1 MLSVELNERLT
12 HVGPGTPMGNLLRR
26 YWHPIAGMSELKTH
40 HTLPIRVLG
49 EDLVL
54 YEDRSGTIG
63 LIDRLCAHR
72 RVDMLLGIPEKMGL
86 RCFYHG
92 WITTRPA
99 SASRCPP
106 SRPTAPSPAASS

>member
-92 WITTRPA
+92 WMYNETGQ
-99 SASRCPP
+99 CVEMPP
-106 SRPTAPSPAASS
+106 ESPDSTFP